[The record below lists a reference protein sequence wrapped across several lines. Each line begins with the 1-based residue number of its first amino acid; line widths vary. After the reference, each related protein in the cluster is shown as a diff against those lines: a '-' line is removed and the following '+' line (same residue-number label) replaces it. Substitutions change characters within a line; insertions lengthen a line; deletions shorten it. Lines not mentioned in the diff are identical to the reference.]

1 MDKIIM
7 TNLDEE
13 IYHETLFN
21 GLNVYIYKKE
31 NFLKRK

>member
-13 IYHETLFN
+13 IYHLSRGRYDEYLQ
-21 GLNVYIYKKE
+21 LLKE
-31 NFLKRK
+31 RATQD